1 MKKFRFPKS
10 GDNATAAA
18 QTCEGSGMKMRLVAM
33 SLGVALLGACVD
45 RSDQPSF
52 DGQYFRAKASKVDDD
67 RAVFTVRIRDVN
79 RSLDGA
85 REAGRYAG
93 TDYCIQLFGSSKI
106 IWGVGPDTPPE
117 QLRVVD
123 DTLVF
128 DGVCPKR

>member
-1 MKKFRFPKS
+1 MK
-10 GDNATAAA
+10 TH
-18 QTCEGSGMKMRLVAM
+18 LVA
-33 SLGVALLGACVD
+33 LVIGAGLLGACVD

-52 DGQYFRAKASKVDDD
+52 DGQYFRYKAAKVDDD
-67 RAVFTVRIRDVN
+67 RAVFTVRVRDVS

-93 TDYCIQLFGSSKI
+93 TDYCIDLYGTSRI

-117 QLRVVD
+117 QLRIVD
-123 DTLVF
+123 DALVF